1 MRRALA
7 ALAASFA
14 IAACSG
20 TDDASAQTDEMG
32 AAQTPGG
39 REAIEEIV
47 RSYLLENPEVIEEAL
62 IELQRR
68 ARDRERSF
76 QVQAVGGEASR
87 IYNDSR
93 DPVIGAADAPVT
105 IVEFFDYRCPYCV
118 MTNDWVRT
126 TLAEHGDQVRFVFK
140 EFPINGAASTE
151 AARAALAVWRL
162 QPDAYGDFH
171 DRLMTATGPL
181 PSERINELAEASGV
195 DVDAMRAEMDDEDIT
210 THLEDTR
217 DLALA
222 IGRVGTPFFIV
233 DGMIVNGA
241 DLNGLDRVLET
252 ALQRAG

>member
-1 MRRALA
+1 MRRLIA

-20 TDDASAQTDEMG
+20 ADDASAQQSEPAPRD
-32 AAQTPGG
+32 

-62 IELQRR
+62 MELQRR
-68 ARDRERSF
+68 ARDRERMG
-76 QVQAVGGEASR
+76 QVQALETEAER
-87 IYNDSR
+87 IYNDGR

-118 MTNDWVRT
+118 MTNDWVQT
-126 TLAEHGDQVRFVFK
+126 TLEEHGDQVRFVFK

-171 DRLMTATGPL
+171 DRVMTATGPL
-181 PSERINELAEASGV
+181 PSQRIDELAAASGV
-195 DVDAMRAEMDDEDIT
+195 DVDAMRAEMNSEEIT
-210 THLEDTR
+210 AHLEDTR
-217 DLALA
+217 DLART

-241 DLNGLDRVLET
+241 DLSGLDRVLET